1 MPLSYCVY
9 YVQSGFGVI
18 LKGVAVN
25 GKNSQKRKGE
35 FCFDYGSPKR
45 KKKIFIVSEASGKK
59 LGSKKW
65 DKNIE

>member
-1 MPLSYCVY
+1 MY

-18 LKGVAVN
+18 LKGVTVN

-45 KKKIFIVSEASGKK
+45 KKLFIVSEASGKK